1 MKQGPEALIPEK
13 VPVPQVRPGWSLI
26 RIRAFG
32 LNHSEIFTR
41 QGLSPSATF
50 PRILGIEC
58 TGEIAETTD
67 PERLPRGQKVASLMG
82 EMGRA
87 FDGSYAE
94 YALVPNGQ
102 IYPVASNLPWEKLA
116 AIPETGYTTYGSIQ
130 NLKVEDADH
139 VLVRG
144 ATSSVGIAA
153 ARLLVAAHPALD
165 LAGTTRNL
173 AKDKLL
179 RNAGYRRIIEDRDG
193 VLQTDER
200 FDKVLELIGPAT
212 LRDTFAHIS
221 EGGICCCTGELGGQW
236 YLDDHFDPIMDL
248 PANGYLTSFCSGN
261 VDQARL
267 QALFDEIARTH
278 ADLGPAKVFPFSE
291 LREAHAW
298 LGTER
303 SGGKAVV
310 VL

>member
-26 RIRAFG
+26 RIRTFG

-50 PRILGIEC
+50 PRILGIE
-58 TGEIAETTD
+58 
-67 PERLPRGQKVASLMG
+67 
-82 EMGRA
+82 
-87 FDGSYAE
+87 
-94 YALVPNGQ
+94 
-102 IYPVASNLPWEKLA
+102 
-116 AIPETGYTTYGSIQ
+116 
-130 NLKVEDADH
+130 
-139 VLVRG
+139 
-144 ATSSVGIAA
+144 
-153 ARLLVAAHPALD
+153 
-165 LAGTTRNL
+165 
-173 AKDKLL
+173 
-179 RNAGYRRIIEDRDG
+179 
-193 VLQTDER
+193 
-200 FDKVLELIGPAT
+200 
-212 LRDTFAHIS
+212 
-221 EGGICCCTGELGGQW
+221 CTGELGGQW

-267 QALFDEIARTH
+267 QALSDEIARTH

>member
-26 RIRAFG
+26 RIRAFS
-32 LNHSEIFTR
+32 LNHSEIFAR

-116 AIPETGYTTYGSIQ
+116 AIPETGYTAYGSIQ

-153 ARLLVAAHPALD
+153 ARLLVAAHPTLD

-173 AKDKLL
+173 AKDKPL
-179 RNAGYRRIIEDRDG
+179 RNAGYRRIIEDRGG

-248 PANGYLTSFCSGN
+248 SANGYLTSFCSGN

-298 LGTER
+298 LSTER

-310 VL
+310 AL